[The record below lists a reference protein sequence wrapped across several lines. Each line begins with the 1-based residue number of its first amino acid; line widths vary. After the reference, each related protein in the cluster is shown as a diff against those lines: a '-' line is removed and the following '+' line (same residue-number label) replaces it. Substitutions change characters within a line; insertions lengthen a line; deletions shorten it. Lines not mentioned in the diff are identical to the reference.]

1 MFSALFRFV
10 RGFFRL
16 LGRLIDFTRR
26 VVVNLVFLLFVL
38 MLVLMFSRPQLP
50 LPESQPLLS
59 FQLTSWPWPESAN
72 WLWSRPCW

>member
-38 MLVLMFSRPQLP
+38 MLVLMTGTRPCASTP
-50 LPESQPLLS
+50 LPPPEPLGSQASL
-59 FQLTSWPWPESAN
+59 
-72 WLWSRPCW
+72 R